1 MDVTALVEP
10 DRVHKTVYTDQQI
23 FDREME
29 RIWERIWVY
38 CGHESQVPNAGDYYA
53 VTIGRQPMVMIRQP
67 DMSVQVLY
75 NRCPHRGVQVVG
87 NLKGNTGSAFVCS
100 YHAWSFHLDGSV
112 RAIPLAKGYEGTRMT
127 KDNPDCG
134 MKRAARVDS
143 YRGFVFASLVDEG
156 PTLDEFLGEAKIAFD
171 DMCDR
176 SPLGEVE
183 VVPIC
188 HRVMQHSN
196 WKFFMENQ
204 LDALH
209 PSVTHQST
217 GISAGR
223 VEKRLKAE
231 KGAAPLYYHYL
242 STFAS
247 SFEQWDSV
255 QTINFPHGHGIL
267 KAYMGL
273 SPRDPD
279 TLEYEALLKNAYG
292 EAKTEEYLSRSIHH
306 VLVYPYLSVQSPL
319 QQLRCLRPVGPDKT
333 MSEIWHFRLK
343 GAPEAIYRRSLWYY
357 NLVNSPATMI
367 NADDLENWTKGQ
379 WGLQS
384 NGGDWVSFHRYFGD
398 DREENGVTYSNHG
411 TSEAVM
417 RNQFKAWSAYMQ
429 GAEGERDGE
438 RERQRRNP
446 RHPDRRARLRA
457 PARAGGRDRGRRR
470 GADRRAT
477 RRARPFAA
485 RADGHRRQR
494 RRRAAQ
500 ARPGRRRRRAARGRA
515 VPLPPGRAA
524 RRQALA
530 GVHRPV
536 RRRRRLL
543 DAGDARADRV
553 GRVAVDLR
561 RRQADDG
568 DQERPGLASERLV
581 AGADVGDEPPR
592 QPRRDRVGDGD
603 DARGPLALPPDGAE
617 ARPGAPLRRQLSATL
632 VRDAAGG

>member
-1 MDVTALVEP
+1 MNIASLVEP

-23 FDREME
+23 FDAEM
-29 RIWERIWVY
+29 RKIWERTWVY
-38 CGHESQVPNAGDYYA
+38 CGHASQVANAGDYHA
-53 VTIGRQPMVMIRQP
+53 VTIGRQPMLMVRQP
-67 DMSVQVLY
+67 DGGVQVLY

-87 NLKGNTGSAFVCS
+87 NLKGNTGSSFVCS

-127 KDNPDCG
+127 RDNPDCG

-143 YRGFVFASLVDEG
+143 YRGFVFASLSNEG
-156 PTLDEFLGEAKIAFD
+156 PSLREFLGEARIAFD

-176 SPLGEVE
+176 SPVGEVE

-188 HRVMQHSN
+188 HRVIQHSN

-247 SFEQWDSV
+247 SFEQWDAV
-255 QTINFPHGHGIL
+255 QTINFPHGHGLL

-273 SPRDPD
+273 RPQDPD
-279 TLEYEALLKNAYG
+279 TLEYEALLKQAHG
-292 EAKTEEYLSRSIHH
+292 EQRAEEYLSRSIHH
-306 VLVYPYLSVQSPL
+306 VLIYPYLSVQSPL
-319 QQLRCLRPVGPDKT
+319 QQLRCLRPIAPDKT
-333 MSEIWHFRLK
+333 LSEIWHFRLK

-379 WGLQS
+379 WGLS
-384 NGGDWVSFHRYFGD
+384 SDGGDWVSFHRYFGD

-417 RNQFKAWSAYMQ
+417 RSQFRAWSKYMQ
-429 GAEGERDGE
+429 
-438 RERQRRNP
+438 
-446 RHPDRRARLRA
+446 
-457 PARAGGRDRGRRR
+457 
-470 GADRRAT
+470 
-477 RRARPFAA
+477 
-485 RADGHRRQR
+485 
-494 RRRAAQ
+494 
-500 ARPGRRRRRAARGRA
+500 
-515 VPLPPGRAA
+515 
-524 RRQALA
+524 
-530 GVHRPV
+530 
-536 RRRRRLL
+536 
-543 DAGDARADRV
+543 
-553 GRVAVDLR
+553 
-561 RRQADDG
+561 
-568 DQERPGLASERLV
+568 SE
-581 AGADVGDEPPR
+581 
-592 QPRRDRVGDGD
+592 
-603 DARGPLALPPDGAE
+603 
-617 ARPGAPLRRQLSATL
+617 
-632 VRDAAGG
+632 